1 MRTIKL
7 MDCTLRDGGYI
18 NNWEFGYEAICGIC
32 SKVAEAG
39 IEFIEVGFIRNCMY
53 QKNRSIFPDNE
64 SLASVINPKKENAS
78 YIGMIDMNDPIPL
91 DKLSYRKED
100 SVDYLRVIFKKHKI
114 EEGYEYCREVQKLG
128 YGLFVQPVDADG
140 YSDKEFIELIYRFND
155 LTPFAF
161 YIVDTLGDI
170 KKKDFLRLVKL
181 ADHNL
186 KEEIALGYHSH
197 NNFQQAFGNAE
208 AMTELNM
215 QRDLII
221 DGCVWGMGRGAGN
234 LHLELFAE
242 YMNEYFGKSYK
253 IKPMLEIADKYLNE
267 IYSKNFWGYSLPFY
281 LSASNHCHPNYA
293 SYFAERGTLDI
304 SAFNEVLSSIP
315 NEDKPI
321 FSVEMAQEIY
331 VNYLCRNR
339 LDDSATIETISKKC
353 SEKHIFI
360 IAANSIN
367 ERQLELIKNT
377 DNKLIFS
384 LEKNI
389 CCNQIKI
396 DYRFICSARNFDSDV
411 TTQRIVTSNIS
422 DTVANDFVVDFSSC
436 MPDSIEIADNELLL
450 CIKLLLRSGC
460 KKITVIGKK
469 DYNYSAADCVNNGL
483 KYHQLPKDIANTR
496 SELLYSQLN
505 NIENISF
512 I

>member
-18 NNWEFGYEAICGIC
+18 NNWEFGHEAICEIC
-32 SKVAEAG
+32 GKVAEAG
-39 IEFIEVGFIRNCMY
+39 IEFIEVGFIRDCAY
-53 QKNRSIFPDNE
+53 QKDCSIFPDND
-64 SLASVINPKKENAS
+64 SIASVINPKKENTS
-78 YIGMIDMNDPIPL
+78 YIGMIDMNNPIPL
-91 DKLSYRKED
+91 DKLSYRKEN
-100 SVDYLRVIFKKHKI
+100 SVDFLRVIFKKHKI
-114 EEGYEYCREVQKLG
+114 EEGYEYCRQVQKLG

-170 KKKDFLRLVKL
+170 KKKDFLRLAKL

-242 YMNEYFGKSYK
+242 YMNEYFGKSYQ
-253 IKPMLEIADKYLNE
+253 IKPLLEITDKYLNE

-293 SYFAERGTLDI
+293 SYFAERGTLNV

-315 NEDKPI
+315 DEDKPI
-321 FSVEMAQEIY
+321 FSVEMAKDIY
-331 VNYLCRNR
+331 INYLCRNR
-339 LDDSATIETISKKC
+339 LDDSETIEILSKRC
-353 SEKHIFI
+353 SNKHIFI
-360 IAANSIN
+360 IAATSIN
-367 ERQLELIKNT
+367 AHQLEMIENT

-389 CCNQIKI
+389 SCKQIKI
-396 DYRFICSARNFDSDV
+396 DYRFICSARNFDNDI

-422 DTVANDFVVDFSSC
+422 DAMPNDFVVDFSSC
-436 MPDSIEIADNELLL
+436 MPDTIEIADNELLL

-460 KKITVIGKK
+460 KKITVIGNR
-469 DYNYSAADCVNNGL
+469 DYNYSSADCVNNGL
-483 KYHQLPKDIANTR
+483 KYHQLPKDIADTR
-496 SELLYSQLN
+496 SKLLYSQLN
-505 NIENISF
+505 TIENISF

>member
-18 NNWEFGYEAICGIC
+18 NNWEFGYDAICGIC
-32 SKVAEAG
+32 NKIAEAG
-39 IEFIEVGFIRNCMY
+39 IEFIEVGFMRNCTY
-53 QKNRSIFPDNE
+53 QKNRSIFPDND
-64 SLASVINPKKENAS
+64 SFASVINPKKENTS

-91 DKLSYRKED
+91 EKLSYRKEN

-114 EEGYEYCREVQKLG
+114 EEGYEYCRQVQKLG

-140 YSDKEFIELIYRFND
+140 YSDKEFIELIYRFNE

-208 AMTELNM
+208 TMTELNM
-215 QRDLII
+215 QRDLVI

-242 YMNEYFGKSYK
+242 YMNEYFGKNYK
-253 IKPMLEIADKYLNE
+253 ITPMLEIADKYLNE
-267 IYSKNFWGYSLPFY
+267 IYCKNFWGYSLPFY

-293 SYFAERGTLDI
+293 SYFAGRGTLDV
-304 SAFNEVLSSIP
+304 STFNEVLSSIP
-315 NEDKPI
+315 DDDKPI
-321 FSVEMAQEIY
+321 FSIEMAQKVYI
-331 VNYLCRNR
+331 NYLCRNR
-339 LDDSATIETISKKC
+339 LDDSNTIDYLSKICTK
-353 SEKHIFI
+353 KQIFI
-360 IAANSIN
+360 IDTEVIEQKQLSLLKSN
-367 ERQLELIKNT
+367 EEKI
-377 DNKLIFS
+377 IFS
-384 LEKNI
+384 IKKDINCDLE
-389 CCNQIKI
+389 I
-396 DYRFICSARNFDSDV
+396 DYRFISSARNFDFD
-411 TTQRIVTSNIS
+411 TQHKRIVTSNIP
-422 DTVANDFVVDFSSC
+422 TTCENDLIADFSSC
-436 MPDSIEIADNELLL
+436 MPDNIEIIDNELLL
-450 CIKLLLRSGC
+450 CIKLLLRCGC
-460 KKITVIGKK
+460 EKISIIGKR
-469 DYNYSAADCVNNGL
+469 DYNYLATDCVNNGL
-483 KYHQLPKDIANTR
+483 KYHQLPKDIAFQQTKLLNT
-496 SELLYSQLN
+496 QLN
-505 NIENISF
+505 NIENIFF

>member
-18 NNWEFGYEAICGIC
+18 NNWEFGYNAIRGIC
-32 SKVAEAG
+32 NKIAEAG
-39 IEFIEVGFIRNCMY
+39 IEFIEVGFMRNCVY
-53 QKNRSIFPDNE
+53 KKECSVFPDND
-64 SLASVINPKKENAS
+64 SFASVISPKKENIS

-91 DKLSYRKED
+91 ENLSYRKEN

-114 EEGYEYCREVQKLG
+114 EEGYEYCRQVQKLG

-140 YSDKEFIELIYRFND
+140 YSDKEFIELIYKFNE
-155 LTPFAF
+155 LSPFAF

-253 IKPMLEIADKYLNE
+253 IAPMLEIVDKYLNE
-267 IYSKNFWGYSLPFY
+267 IYCKNFWGYSLPFY
-281 LSASNHCHPNYA
+281 LSATNHCHPNYA
-293 SYFAERGTLDI
+293 SYFAGRGTLDI

-315 NEDKPI
+315 DEDKPI
-321 FSVEMAQEIY
+321 FSTEMAQKIY
-331 VNYLCRNR
+331 ANYLCRNR
-339 LDDSATIETISKKC
+339 LDDSSTIDYLSKKC
-353 SEKHIFI
+353 AGKHIFI
-360 IAANSIN
+360 ISTNTLTEQQLSLIN
-367 ERQLELIKNT
+367 DTE
-377 DNKLIFS
+377 NKIIFS

-389 CCNQIKI
+389 SNKLKV
-396 DYRFICSARNFDSDV
+396 DYYFISSARDFDSDINI
-411 TTQRIVTSNIS
+411 QRIITSNLLS
-422 DTVANDFVVDFSSC
+422 THQNDLIVDFSSC
-436 MPDSIEIADNELLL
+436 MPNDIEIIDNELLL
-450 CIKLLLRSGC
+450 CIKLLLRCNCS
-460 KKITVIGKK
+460 KIGIIGKR
-469 DYNYSAADCVNNGL
+469 DYNYLATDCVNNGL
-483 KYHQLPKDIANTR
+483 KYHELPKDIAYQQTKLLNT
-496 SELLYSQLN
+496 QLN
-505 NIENISF
+505 NIENIFF